1 MSSLASLDDI
11 FPPGT
16 IYAYDLETYPNYFLA
31 VFHDG
36 SQFIRFDHTQII
48 ALKYFIANPTLTLV
62 GYNNKYF
69 DDPILKAIHNTAA
82 EKLTPEFI
90 HDLAERLIHKNA
102 ADQQINHLI
111 WRENHPW
118 GRSIDLMQV
127 LRTNADGDSSFVSLK
142 ERGIR
147 IDWANIQ
154 DLPYDPYLNLTS
166 AQQVE
171 VADYCRND
179 VAITWRLLELTQED
193 VALRHAIGDAYQINV
208 LSESDAAVAEKLLLE
223 LYARQVGLSVPEVK
237 KLPRLEQ
244 NDIPVA
250 SLLPSG
256 LAYHHPRLEDLLKKL
271 RSSNI
276 ITDAK
281 QNVRLHIDGQPV
293 ESLRLT
299 LDNQDYALGLGGL
312 HSCDDAGIWTDD
324 QSLLVDID
332 ATSYYPAILI
342 NRWLHPTH
350 LTSAWTGILQQLTA
364 ERVEAKKSGDKR
376 KAQSLK
382 IVTNSC
388 FGKSGSRYSF
398 MYDPALAYAITL
410 TGQLLLL
417 RLMDLY
423 LHEGMEII
431 STNTDGITIRVPRD
445 KRECIEQINRQWQQE
460 TGIPLETT
468 YLKKI
473 VRLHINA
480 YVAQDENGAIKTKGM
495 FGVDGLKKKAGGRIV
510 SKALVAYFIH
520 GVPVEQTIGQADD
533 IHDFLYSN
541 KSPRMTWGGVRQQ
554 KNVRWYVSTQGRPIV
569 NEYLATGTTKAR
581 KIRVHNGEHA
591 MVCNHIEFPAMPDD
605 LDRMHYI
612 REARKWIAKVDAA
625 CSPLLFAPLAVPA

>member
-1 MSSLASLDDI
+1 MSGLSSLDDI
-11 FPPGT
+11 FVPGT
-16 IYAYDLETYPNYFLA
+16 VYAYDIETYPNYFLA

-36 SQFIRFDHTQII
+36 SRFIQFDHTQIV
-48 ALKYFIANPTLTLV
+48 ALKQFIADPRLTLV

-69 DDPILKAIHNTAA
+69 DDPILKSINNTAA
-82 EKLTPEFI
+82 EKLTPKFI

-102 ADQQINHLI
+102 ADQNISQLI
-111 WRENHPW
+111 WRESHPW
-118 GRSIDLMQV
+118 GQSIDLMQV
-127 LRTNADGDSSFVSLK
+127 LRTNAEGDGGFVSLK

-147 IDWANIQ
+147 IDWSNIQ
-154 DLPYDPYLNLTS
+154 DLPYDPHLNLTS
-166 AQQVE
+166 AQQAE
-171 VADYCRND
+171 VSDYCRND

-193 VALRHAIGDAYQINV
+193 VALRGAIGDAYQINL

-223 LYARQVGLSVPEVK
+223 LYARQVGLTAPDVK

-250 SLLPSG
+250 SLLPIA
-256 LAYHHPRLEDLLKKL
+256 LKYHHPRLEALLKKL
-271 RSSNI
+271 KTSNI

-281 QNVRLHIDGQPV
+281 QNVRLHIDGRSV
-293 ESLRLT
+293 ESVRLT

-342 NRWLHPTH
+342 NRGLHPAH
-350 LTSAWTGILQQLTA
+350 LTSAWTDILQRLTA
-364 ERVEAKKSGDKR
+364 ERVKAKKAGDTR

-423 LHEGMEII
+423 LHERMEII

-445 KRECIEQINRQWQQE
+445 KRERVEQINRQWQQE
-460 TGIPLETT
+460 TGIPLEITC
-468 YLKKI
+468 LKKI

-480 YVAQDENGAIKTKGM
+480 YVAQDENGGIKTKGM

-520 GVPVEQTIGQADD
+520 GIAVEQTIRQADD

-541 KSPRMTWGGVRQQ
+541 KSPKMTWGGIRQQ

-569 NEYLATGTTKAR
+569 NEYPATEKTKAR
-581 KIRVHNGEHA
+581 RIRVPNGEHA
-591 MVCNHIEFPAMPDD
+591 MICNRIESRAIPDD
-605 LDRMHYI
+605 LDCMHYI
-612 REARKWIAKVDAA
+612 REARKWIDKVDVA
-625 CSPLLFAPLAVPA
+625 CAPLLFTPSIASI